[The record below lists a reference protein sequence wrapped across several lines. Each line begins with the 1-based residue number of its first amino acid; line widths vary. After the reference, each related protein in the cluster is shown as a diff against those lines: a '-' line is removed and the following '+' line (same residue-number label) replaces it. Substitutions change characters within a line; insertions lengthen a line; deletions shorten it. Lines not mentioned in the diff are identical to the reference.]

1 MITVKII
8 KEGFGHKPGQVL
20 TLTEFDAGRLL
31 AFDFAETYTVPKV
44 APVVETQIVIQPETR
59 HIEVSNL
66 GAGKR
71 EFVEI
76 EETKKPP
83 AFFRRRGGRKPK

>member
-44 APVVETQIVIQPETR
+44 TPIIETQMVSAPEVREMATQDTIEIKIEPETKN
-59 HIEVSNL
+59 HGIF
-66 GAGKR
+66 K
-71 EFVEI
+71 
-76 EETKKPP
+76 
-83 AFFRRRGGRKPK
+83 RRGRRPKNP